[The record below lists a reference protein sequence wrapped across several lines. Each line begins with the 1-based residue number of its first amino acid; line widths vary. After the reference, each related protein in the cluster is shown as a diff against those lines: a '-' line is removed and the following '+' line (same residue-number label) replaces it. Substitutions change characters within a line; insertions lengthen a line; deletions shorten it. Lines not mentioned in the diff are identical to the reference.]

1 MAVSFG
7 TVRLERQFPVV
18 SRRVF
23 LRVHDHAKADAD
35 AVVERF
41 GVGQAQVDAC
51 LLYTSWYRDRDNVE
65 EAMKLAMATGANVAE
80 SVGIGDFGHVDE
92 YSKRVAV
99 RKLDRK

>member
-1 MAVSFG
+1 MMKGWAVF
-7 TVRLERQFPVV
+7 TP
-18 SRRVF
+18 
-23 LRVHDHAKADAD
+23 
-35 AVVERF
+35 
-41 GVGQAQVDAC
+41 
-51 LLYTSWYRDRDNVE
+51 TSLGDRDNVE